1 MKESVKQTFE
11 QLFEQY
17 PALETCRADIRAA
30 FELLAGSFRDG
41 GKLML
46 CGNGGSAADCEHIS
60 GELLKGFRLKRA
72 IPAADADT
80 LARLYGDTGKK
91 LATMLQRGLSA
102 IPLCS
107 MTSLSTAVANDTDA
121 EMVYAQQV
129 YAAGRP
135 GDVLL
140 GISTSG
146 NAANVCSA
154 ARVAK
159 AFGMRAVGLT
169 GADGG
174 ALHTLCDVS
183 IRVPAREV
191 YRIQEYHLPVYH
203 CLGAMLEL
211 EFFGA
216 QA

>member
-1 MKESVKQTFE
+1 MNSCSSSIRRWRRAGPTSAPRSSC
-11 QLFEQY
+11 L
-17 PALETCRADIRAA
+17 PARFGTGASSCFA
-30 FELLAGSFRDG
+30 
-41 GKLML
+41 
-46 CGNGGSAADCEHIS
+46 GNGGSAADCEHIS

-203 CLGAMLEL
+203 CLCAMLEL

>member
-1 MKESVKQTFE
+1 M
-11 QLFEQY
+11 
-17 PALETCRADIRAA
+17 PARFGTGASSCFAA
-30 FELLAGSFRDG
+30 
-41 GKLML
+41 
-46 CGNGGSAADCEHIS
+46 NGGSAADCEHIS

-159 AFGMRAVGLT
+159 AFGMRAGRPDRSGRRRAPYAVRRVDT
-169 GADGG
+169 RAGARS
-174 ALHTLCDVS
+174 V
-183 IRVPAREV
+183 
-191 YRIQEYHLPVYH
+191 RIQEYHLPVYH
-203 CLGAMLEL
+203 CLCAMLEL

>member
-91 LATMLQRGLSA
+91 LATMLQRGLS
-102 IPLCS
+102 
-107 MTSLSTAVANDTDA
+107 SLSTAVANDTDA

-203 CLGAMLEL
+203 CLCAMLEL

>member
-1 MKESVKQTFE
+1 MFAV
-11 QLFEQY
+11 
-17 PALETCRADIRAA
+17 RGAA
-30 FELLAGSFRDG
+30 
-41 GKLML
+41 
-46 CGNGGSAADCEHIS
+46 
-60 GELLKGFRLKRA
+60 
-72 IPAADADT
+72 
-80 LARLYGDTGKK
+80 
-91 LATMLQRGLSA
+91 
-102 IPLCS
+102 
-107 MTSLSTAVANDTDA
+107 AVANDTDA

-203 CLGAMLEL
+203 CLCAMLEL

>member
-1 MKESVKQTFE
+1 MKELYERYPILKECDSDIESVVEMLCESYK
-11 QLFEQY
+11 
-17 PALETCRADIRAA
+17 
-30 FELLAGSFRDG
+30 SG
-41 GKLML
+41 GKLLL

-203 CLGAMLEL
+203 CLCAMLEL